1 MKEFNRKILAN
12 NIKEL
17 RKQKKLNQIEL
28 AKQLNV
34 SQQTIGAWETGR
46 AIPGS
51 DTLDTLA
58 NYFNVTTDYLLGRD
72 IDQEPDHNDDT
83 AVTWSDL
90 GTPMPYGGKI
100 PDELKDTYADL
111 AKSYFKRHPEY
122 LNKD

>member
-1 MKEFNRKILAN
+1 MKEFDRKTLAN

-17 RKQKKLNQIEL
+17 RKNRKLNQVEL

-34 SQQTIGAWETGR
+34 SQQTVGAWETGR

-51 DTLDTLA
+51 DTLDMLA
-58 NYFNVTTDYLLGRD
+58 NYFGVTTDYLLGRNGLE
-72 IDQEPDHNDDT
+72 DQKED
-83 AVTWSDL
+83 AVALTWSDL
-90 GTPMPYGGKI
+90 DMPMPYGGKI
-100 PDELKDTYADL
+100 PDDLKETYIDL